1 MIGWSVSMARGVK
14 ARMEVE
20 VISWRKTCKG
30 TRRATVLSG
39 HAPIDGRESAADL
52 ISSSIN

>member
-1 MIGWSVSMARGVK
+1 MARGVK